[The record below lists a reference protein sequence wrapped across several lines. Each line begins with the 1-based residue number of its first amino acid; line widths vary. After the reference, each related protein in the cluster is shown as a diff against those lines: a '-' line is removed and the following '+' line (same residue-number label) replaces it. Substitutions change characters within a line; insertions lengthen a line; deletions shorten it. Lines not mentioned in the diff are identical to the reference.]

1 MPPGI
6 GLQRKRRGRIMTRMT
21 SLLATIAVA
30 FTASTAL
37 VGTAFAQD
45 KEHPERPAATEGT
58 SSGEYGSQETGNPS
72 ESGTSENVQPGPGQE
87 GPADP
92 AAADNPA
99 ARIPTDK
106 NE

>member
-1 MPPGI
+1 
-6 GLQRKRRGRIMTRMT
+6 MTRMT
-21 SLLATIAVA
+21 SLLATIAVT
-30 FTASTAL
+30 FTASMAFVGAAL
-37 VGTAFAQD
+37 AQD
-45 KEHPERPAATEGT
+45 KEHPDRPAATEGKST
-58 SSGEYGSQETGNPS
+58 GEYGSEKTGSPS
-72 ESGTSENVQPGPGQE
+72 ESGQNENVQPGPLQD